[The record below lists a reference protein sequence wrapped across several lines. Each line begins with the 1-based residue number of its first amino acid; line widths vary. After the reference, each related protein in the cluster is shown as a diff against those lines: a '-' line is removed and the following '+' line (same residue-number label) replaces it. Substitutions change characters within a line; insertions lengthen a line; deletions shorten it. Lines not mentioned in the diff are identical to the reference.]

1 MYPFKYFCFDLLPFD
16 CLVKSYLKGV
26 AEGTKSRQIQSVV
39 LPEHIPL
46 RRAVVWSE
54 QINHFGVHTLHPNS
68 VSGGVGGDV
77 GWLGAALARRIT
89 RPPPS
94 LQDWGY
100 ILQENEWF
108 NKLKED
114 MAPGEA
120 IAHPFIESVQS
131 FAKTHKISAGPR
143 PP

>member
-1 MYPFKYFCFDLLPFD
+1 MRWCQVGFFVFDLHVWVIVWKEVLSMYPFKYFCFDLLPFD

-89 RPPPS
+89 RPPLRYRTGATFCRRTS
-94 LQDWGY
+94 G
-100 ILQENEWF
+100 
-108 NKLKED
+108 
-114 MAPGEA
+114 
-120 IAHPFIESVQS
+120 STS
-131 FAKTHKISAGPR
+131 
-143 PP
+143 